1 MFFLY
6 FNLSLFNFP
15 KILDKSFFYSTKKS
29 NLMPIN
35 DKITNAIEKENLTIG
50 SLLDVVAELYPDVE
64 AAIFDNLRKTWKEFK
79 EDVDK
84 LAVGL
89 INLGVKKAEKVG
101 VWSLNNYEWMVAWF
115 ALPKVGAVLIPMD
128 SWYQDNEAEYVLNH
142 SESVACVCTSNYV
155 KRIES
160 IRDKT
165 PKLRNMILMDNPSP
179 LPEGEG
185 VVNIDS
191 VTDIELNDEEK
202 ALLKSRQDSID
213 KHDVT
218 FILYTSGTT
227 GVPKGAMLTHY
238 NIIKNTIATAEVMN
252 TGKDDKYL
260 IPVPF
265 SHCFGCVLGI
275 TLATITGSPMI
286 PLKDQT
292 PSVAIAKIMKE
303 KATVAHGTPTHF
315 VRYIRYIKETD
326 SDVSCLRT
334 GIIAGAPCP
343 PPVLEDIINIMKM
356 EDIVIGYGL
365 TEASPIVTLT
375 KPDDSME
382 HRINSVGQAIPDIK
396 VQIVDIDNEEVP
408 VGEDGEL
415 VVRGYNVM
423 KGYYKSPEQTAK
435 AIDEDGWLHTG
446 DLAAVDEEGY
456 YKITGRIKD
465 MIIYGGANV
474 YPKMVEDYI
483 IQNPDVLEI
492 AVVGVPDD
500 EYGEVVAAVAK
511 VEPKS
516 GFTEQDLVDYCYGN
530 ISSPSV
536 PRYVLFDVEIP
547 LSGRG
552 KVQKYKL
559 RKKLAAMLQDHGLG
573 EKMVPTKVKER
584 KSE

>member
-1 MFFLY
+1 
-6 FNLSLFNFP
+6 
-15 KILDKSFFYSTKKS
+15 
-29 NLMPIN
+29 MPIN
-35 DKITNAIEKENLTIG
+35 ESVIHGIEKENLTIG
-50 SLLDVVAELYPDVE
+50 SLLDLIASLYPDVE
-64 AAIFDNLRKTWKEFK
+64 AAIFDNLRKTWKELK
-79 EDVDK
+79 HDVDK
-84 LAVGL
+84 LALGL
-89 INLGVKKAEKVG
+89 LELGIKKGEKVG
-101 VWSLNNYEWMVAWF
+101 VWSLNNYEWMLAWF

-142 SESVACVCTSNYV
+142 SESVACICTSNYV
-155 KRIES
+155 PNIETFREN
-160 IRDKT
+160 I
-165 PKLRNMILMDNPSP
+165 PKLRNIVLMDDPQP
-179 LPEGEG
+179 LPQAKG
-185 VVNIDS
+185 VK
-191 VTDIELNDEEK
+191 TMLNLMDVEINEENK
-202 ALLKSRQDSID
+202 KKLKERQDSID
-213 KHDVT
+213 KDDVT

-238 NIIKNTIATAEVMN
+238 NIIKNTIATAQVMN
-252 TGKDDKYL
+252 CSNEDKYL

-292 PSVAIAKIMKE
+292 PKIAIKKIIDE
-303 KATVAHGTPTHF
+303 QATVAHGTPTHF
-315 VRYIRYIKETD
+315 VRYIRYIKEHD

-343 PPVLEDIINIMKM
+343 PAVLEDIINVMKM

-375 KPDDSME
+375 KPNDSLE
-382 HRINSVGQAIPDIK
+382 HRINSVGQAIPEIE
-396 VQIVDIDNEEVP
+396 VRIVDVENQEVP
-408 VGEDGEL
+408 IGEDGEL

-435 AIDEDGWLHTG
+435 AIDEEGWLHTG
-446 DLAAVDEEGY
+446 DLATVDEEGY

-483 IQNPDVLEI
+483 IQHPDIIEI

-511 VEPKS
+511 VES
-516 GFTEQDLVDYCYGN
+516 RAGLSEQDLVDYCYGN

-536 PRYVLFDVEIP
+536 PRYVSFDVEIP

-552 KVQKYKL
+552 KIQKYKL
-559 RKKLAAMLQDHGLG
+559 RKKLAKMLKEENLG
-573 EKMVPTKVKER
+573 KKIVPTKVKQR
-584 KSE
+584 A